1 MWEEKYFTA
10 RKSDSGKFHSL
21 HTLNVNLDLIHEKY
35 SALGGGKKPSVGIPV
50 QTETKGK
57 INMLI

>member
-1 MWEEKYFTA
+1 MWEAKYFTA

-35 SALGGGKKPSVGIPV
+35 SALGEEKKNFSRY
-50 QTETKGK
+50 TCTNRNKR
-57 INMLI
+57 